1 MKTIDKIHTG
11 LVIIFIISYI
21 ILCMNVQYK
30 DPKQIL
36 DPSKRLTDNERTL
49 LWITNSVG
57 FILSIILSA
66 YEIRYLSKNLHNK
79 LIRIIILIVCLVLI
93 LTTFHHNVFTD
104 DPNSPDGKFAYAI
117 IPLLFSIV
125 IIGESSVNNLLIQY
139 NLNSSESSEFDSMN
153 NSSDY
158 DVLD

>member
-11 LVIIFIISYI
+11 LVVVFFILYL

-36 DPSKRLTDNERTL
+36 DPTKQLNNNQRIL
-49 LWITNSVG
+49 LWLTNSIG
-57 FILSIILSA
+57 FMLGIILSA
-66 YEIRYLSKNLHNK
+66 YEVRYLSKKLHNK
-79 LIRIIILIVCLVLI
+79 FIRFLILIVCVILI
-93 LTTFHHNVFTD
+93 LTTFYQSVFTD
-104 DPNSPDGKFAYAI
+104 DPNTLNGKFANFVL
-117 IPLLFSIV
+117 PLIFSIV
-125 IIGESSVNNLLIQY
+125 IIGESSVNSILTQY
-139 NLNSSESSEFDSMN
+139 DINNTESESIT

>member
-1 MKTIDKIHTG
+1 
-11 LVIIFIISYI
+11 
-21 ILCMNVQYK
+21 MNVQYK

-57 FILSIILSA
+57 FILGIILSA
-66 YEIRYLSKNLHNK
+66 YEVRYLRKHLYNK
-79 LIRIIILIVCLVLI
+79 FIRILILIICVILI
-93 LTTFHHNVFTD
+93 LTTFYHNVFTD
-104 DPNSPDGKFAYAI
+104 DPNSSNGKFAHAI
-117 IPLLFSIV
+117 LPLLFSIV
-125 IIGESSVNNLLIQY
+125 IIGESSVNNLLVHY
-139 NLNSSESSEFDSMN
+139 DLNSSESAESDSIN